1 MKKLVLITSGLLFP
15 LASFASDAGFRDH
28 RSLSKKI
35 DLGYQVENVKNDE
48 YQTRKTN
55 YYSVNGVITNIGGG
69 ELSMGYIRRYEDRM
83 SKLAIGELKGQEKA
97 DILSLKY
104 VKVEPSWG
112 FWGGAVAYGR
122 TSQDVNMKY
131 VDTTTNIGAGKI
143 TVGAAKDKV
152 NDMAGSSNYRV
163 DGSESLAKKYFDLLD
178 SGISGTNAIGRA
190 VSHLSNTT
198 KQSATLDLIITSALY
213 GRENSNTSFSGGSDY
228 IRAGKTFKGNKGATI
243 TSYTAFVGTKLSASG
258 IDFIPMAK
266 YTINNKKMDD
276 VTLNNSDVSVSSIFS
291 IKSAKEKSLELS
303 LTAQKKIAKGMLSLN
318 ATSVDTKGTD
328 IMYGLT
334 GTGYTSLTSD
344 NPAKRRAMSYR
355 IGYNFPLLEN
365 TNLDLSWK
373 YYKNGKSVTR
383 TVYLGLGYTF

>member
-1 MKKLVLITSGLLFP
+1 MKKLVLITSGLLLP
-15 LASFASDAGFRDH
+15 LASFAHDEGFNDH
-28 RSLSKKI
+28 QSLNKKI
-35 DLGYQVENVKNDE
+35 DLGYQVETVKNDK

-69 ELSMGYIRRYEDRM
+69 ELSMGYIRRNEERM

-131 VDTTTNIGAGKI
+131 VNTTTNIGAGGVSVS
-143 TVGAAKDKV
+143 TAKSKV
-152 NDMAGSSNYRV
+152 NESGIEGYRV
-163 DGSESLAKKYFDLLD
+163 SSSESLAKKYFGLLD
-178 SGISGTNAIGRA
+178 SGISGTNAIGSA
-190 VSHLSNTT
+190 VSHLGGLV
-198 KQSATLDLIITSALY
+198 KQAATLDLTITSALY
-213 GRENSNTSFSGGSDY
+213 GKENSSSFGGDSDY
-228 IRAGKTFKGNKGATI
+228 TRAGKTFKGNKGATI

-276 VTLNNSDVSVSSIFS
+276 VTLNNSDVSLSSIFS

-328 IMYGLT
+328 IMYGLS
-334 GTGYTSLTSD
+334 GTGNTLLTSD

-355 IGYNFPLLEN
+355 IGYNLPLVEN

>member
-1 MKKLVLITSGLLFP
+1 MKKLVLITSGLLLP
-15 LASFASDAGFRDH
+15 LSSFASDAGSSDH
-28 RSLSKKI
+28 QSLSKKI
-35 DLGYQVENVKNDE
+35 DLGYQIETVKNDK

-55 YYSVNGVITNIGGG
+55 SYSANGVITNIGGG
-69 ELSMGYIRRYEDRM
+69 ELSMGYIRRYEERM
-83 SKLAIGELKGQEKA
+83 SELGIGKLKGQEKA

-131 VDTTTNIGAGKI
+131 VDTTATIGAGI
-143 TVGAAKDKV
+143 TDVSEARDKV
-152 NDMAGSSNYRV
+152 NDKSKTKGYGDNIS
-163 DGSESLAKKYFDLLD
+163 SLAKKYFDLLD
-178 SGISGTNAIGRA
+178 NGISGENAIGGALIHISDADRKLEA
-190 VSHLSNTT
+190 M
-198 KQSATLDLIITSALY
+198 LDLTITSALY
-213 GRENSNTSFSGGSDY
+213 GKENNSSSFGGSDY
-228 IRAGKTFKGNKGATI
+228 TRAGKTFKGNKGATI

-266 YTINNKKMDD
+266 YTINNKKMSD

-291 IKSAKEKSLELS
+291 ISSAKEKSLELS

-334 GTGYTSLTSD
+334 GTGNTLSTSD

>member
-1 MKKLVLITSGLLFP
+1 MIILVLITSGLLLP
-15 LASFASDAGFRDH
+15 LPSFASDAGSSDH
-28 RSLSKKI
+28 QSLSKKI
-35 DLGYQVENVKNDE
+35 DLGYQIETVKNDK

-55 YYSVNGVITNIGGG
+55 SYSANGVITNIGGG
-69 ELSMGYIRRYEDRM
+69 ELSMGYIRRNEERM
-83 SKLAIGELKGQEKA
+83 SKLFIGELKGQEKA

-131 VDTTTNIGAGKI
+131 VNTTTNIGSGGLS
-143 TVGAAKDKV
+143 VSEAKGRV
-152 NDMAGSSNYRV
+152 NSASNKTGYG
-163 DGSESLAKKYFDLLD
+163 DNTSSLAKKYFALLD
-178 SGISGTNAIGRA
+178 SGISGTNAIGSA
-190 VSHLSNTT
+190 VSHINNAAK
-198 KQSATLDLIITSALY
+198 KQAAMLDLTITSALY
-213 GRENSNTSFSGGSDY
+213 GKEDISSFGGNDY
-228 IRAGKTFKGNKGATI
+228 TRAGKTFKGNKGATI

-334 GTGYTSLTSD
+334 GTGNTLSTSD

>member
-1 MKKLVLITSGLLFP
+1 MKKLVLIKSGLLLP
-15 LASFASDAGFRDH
+15 LSCLASDAGSSDH
-28 RSLSKKI
+28 QSLSKKI
-35 DLGYQVENVKNDE
+35 DLGYQIETVKNDR

-55 YYSVNGVITNIGGG
+55 SYSANGVITKIGGG
-69 ELSMGYIRRYEDRM
+69 ELSMGYIRRNEERM

-131 VDTTTNIGAGKI
+131 VDTTTRIGAGG
-143 TVGAAKDKV
+143 VPVSEAKSKV
-152 NDMAGSSNYRV
+152 NDTSSTSVYRV
-163 DGSESLAKKYFDLLD
+163 SSSESLAEKYFGLLD
-178 SGISGTNAIGRA
+178 SGISGTDAIGSA
-190 VSHLSNTT
+190 VSHLGGLV
-198 KQSATLDLIITSALY
+198 KQAAMSDLTITSALY
-213 GRENSNTSFSGGSDY
+213 GKEDSSSFGGDDY
-228 IRAGKTFKGNKGATI
+228 TRANKTFKGNKGATI

-258 IDFIPMAK
+258 IDFIPMVK

-291 IKSAKEKSLELS
+291 ISSAKEKSLELS

-328 IMYGLT
+328 IMYGLA
-334 GTGYTSLTSD
+334 GTGNTLLTSD

-355 IGYNFPLLEN
+355 IGYSLPLVEN

>member
-1 MKKLVLITSGLLFP
+1 MKKLVLITSGLLLP
-15 LASFASDAGFRDH
+15 LSCLASDAGSSDH
-28 RSLSKKI
+28 QSLSKKI
-35 DLGYQVENVKNDE
+35 DLGYQIETVKNDK

-55 YYSVNGVITNIGGG
+55 SYSANGVITNIGGG
-69 ELSMGYIRRYEDRM
+69 ELSMGYIRRNEERM
-83 SKLAIGELKGQEKA
+83 SKIDIGELKGQEKA

-131 VDTTTNIGAGKI
+131 VDTTTSIGAGG
-143 TVGAAKDKV
+143 VSVSEAKSKV
-152 NDMAGSSNYRV
+152 NDVSSSTGYRLNN
-163 DGSESLAKKYFDLLD
+163 SESLAKKYFDLLD
-178 SGISGTNAIGRA
+178 SGISGENAIGRA
-190 VSHLSNTT
+190 VNHLSGLN
-198 KQSATLDLIITSALY
+198 KQAAMLDLTITSALY
-213 GRENSNTSFSGGSDY
+213 GKEDSSSFGGDDY
-228 IRAGKTFKGNKGATI
+228 TRANKTFKGNKGATI
-243 TSYTAFVGTKLSASG
+243 TSYTAFVGTKLNASG

-276 VTLNNSDVSVSSIFS
+276 VTLNNSGVSVSSIFS

-334 GTGYTSLTSD
+334 GTGNTLSTSD

-355 IGYNFPLLEN
+355 IGYNFPLVEN

>member
-1 MKKLVLITSGLLFP
+1 MKKLVLITSSLLLP
-15 LASFASDAGFRDH
+15 LASFAHDEGFNDH
-28 RSLSKKI
+28 QSLNKKI
-35 DLGYQVENVKNDE
+35 DLGYQVETVKNDK

-69 ELSMGYIRRYEDRM
+69 ELSMGYIRRYEERM
-83 SKLAIGELKGQEKA
+83 SKLVIGELKGQEKA

-131 VDTTTNIGAGKI
+131 VDTTTSIGAGG
-143 TVGAAKDKV
+143 VSVSAAKTKV
-152 NDMAGSSNYRV
+152 NDTSSTAVYRAS
-163 DGSESLAKKYFDLLD
+163 DSESLAKKYFDLLD
-178 SGISGTNAIGRA
+178 RGISGKNAIGSA
-190 VSHLSNTT
+190 LSHINDATS
-198 KQSATLDLIITSALY
+198 KQAAKSDLTIVSALY
-213 GRENSNTSFSGGSDY
+213 GKNNSSSFGGNDY
-228 IRAGKTFKGNKGATI
+228 TRAGKTFKGNKGATI
-243 TSYTAFVGTKLSASG
+243 TSYTAFVGTKLNASG
-258 IDFIPMAK
+258 IDFMPMVK
-266 YTINNKKMDD
+266 YTINNKKMND

-291 IKSAKEKSLELS
+291 ISSAKEKSLELS

-328 IMYGLT
+328 IMYGLA
-334 GTGYTSLTSD
+334 GTGYTLLTSD

-355 IGYNFPLLEN
+355 IGYSLPLVEN